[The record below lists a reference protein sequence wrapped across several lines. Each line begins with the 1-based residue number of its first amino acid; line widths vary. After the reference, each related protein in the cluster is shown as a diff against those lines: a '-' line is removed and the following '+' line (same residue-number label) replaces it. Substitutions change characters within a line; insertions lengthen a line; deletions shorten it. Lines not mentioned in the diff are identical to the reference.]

1 MHQLG
6 DYISLSFSGGLCI
19 LTFIECVYI
28 IAPLAWVLQAPRHR
42 GRCMAHVT
50 SFNPLW
56 GTVLQGL
63 RLLHGASERSSLLPR
78 VTWLAEWGFELRSS
92 MLPFLAHTPAEMHRS
107 CQNTSE
113 VGVSI
118 DVSEL
123 NLFTHSTRHWYIL
136 SVKCQLEFLMYK
148 IFQLSLHQSL
158 HRPAPLPWGFIVVLI
173 CVASNH
179 WNLFKEAE
187 LFSFYFFL
195 YAFFPSRNTLVPG
208 VDIVCYSA
216 WSKHSTPM

>member
-1 MHQLG
+1 MPKSCS
-6 DYISLSFSGGLCI
+6 ICAV
-19 LTFIECVYI
+19 C
-28 IAPLAWVLQAPRHR
+28 
-42 GRCMAHVT
+42 
-50 SFNPLW
+50 
-56 GTVLQGL
+56 
-63 RLLHGASERSSLLPR
+63 RLLIAFRS
-78 VTWLAEWGFELRSS
+78 T
-92 MLPFLAHTPAEMHRS
+92 S
-107 CQNTSE
+107 CRRIINGRLS
-113 VGVSI
+113 VSI
-118 DVSEL
+118 GEL
-123 NLFTHSTRHWYIL
+123 FCNARQYCSKVRKLYPFFCKVQRSWRYIL

>member
-1 MHQLG
+1 MVQAQKKRKRKTAVHQLS
-6 DYISLSFSGGLCI
+6 DDISSSFFGGLCPC
-19 LTFIECVYI
+19 L
-28 IAPLAWVLQAPRHR
+28 
-42 GRCMAHVT
+42 GVT
-50 SFNPLW
+50 GTQTQRTMHGSCPSFNPPW
-56 GTVLQGL
+56 GTILQGL
-63 RLLHGASERSSLLPR
+63 RPLCGGSERSSLLPR

-92 MLPFLAHTPAEMHRS
+92 TLPFLARTPAEIHCS

-123 NLFTHSTRHWYIL
+123 NLFTHSSRHWYIL

-148 IFQLSLHQSL
+148 VFQLSLHQSL
-158 HRPAPLPWGFIVVLI
+158 HRTAPLPWEFIVVLI